1 MEVKPNNLW
10 SNINN
15 KFTFVFGDVTHEIK
29 PLKVHMNKFISNI
42 TFNVM
47 KLHSN
52 IIFLVLFVIQ
62 NP

>member
-15 KFTFVFGDVTHEIK
+15 KFTFVLDVTHEIK

-42 TFNVM
+42 MFNVT
-47 KLHSN
+47 KLHSD
-52 IIFLVLFVIQ
+52 IIFLVLL
-62 NP
+62 